1 MRTAGAISCGN
12 RGTRGGVYSDNSSDV
27 KLRLCTYLGMYSR
40 KGCHTGMDRILAQ
53 VVVLLLDV

>member
-1 MRTAGAISCGN
+1 VQYHAVIEVRE
-12 RGTRGGVYSDNSSDV
+12 GVYSDNSSDV

-40 KGCHTGMDRILAQ
+40 KGCHTGADRIPAQ